1 MPSGRGPLRFTMAS
15 FKRTITP
22 DPEVLAVI
30 VTCTEFNTL
39 QDGRAQARLD
49 HRLEPPLAERT
60 EKVLSDLGGQWD
72 PNAGCIV
79 LPEGID
85 PKCLVDQLLNE
96 GSVTVTASIAL
107 TV

>member
-1 MPSGRGPLRFTMAS
+1 MLPARGPLRFTMTR

-30 VTCTEFNTL
+30 VTCTEFNRL
-39 QDGRAQARLD
+39 EDGRSQARLD
-49 HRLEPPLAERT
+49 QRLEPPLAERT

-72 PNAGCIV
+72 RRASCIV

-85 PKCLVDQLLNE
+85 PERLVEQLLNE